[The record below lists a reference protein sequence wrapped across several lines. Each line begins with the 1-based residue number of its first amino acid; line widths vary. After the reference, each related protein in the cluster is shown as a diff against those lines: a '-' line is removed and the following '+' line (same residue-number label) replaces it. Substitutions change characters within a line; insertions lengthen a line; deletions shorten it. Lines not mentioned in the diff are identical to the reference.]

1 MLRLGKALQKLTLK
15 KTNSN
20 NLPLPL
26 SLFKFSLQ
34 NLSAK
39 DFKMRGQTLTEG
51 KIPRQIWTLAWPIM
65 LSFFFQTAYNLV
77 DALWVGRLSGN
88 ALAAVNVSQI
98 TLFIV
103 VSLGLGITVGS
114 GVLIAMSIGAGE
126 KEKAEKVL
134 GQAFVLSAVLAVA
147 FSILALS
154 FRSSFLR
161 MSGATGAIFPL
172 AMDYFTVVSAGSI
185 LLFLLIVI
193 VFAFNSQGDNKTV
206 TILFAISTA
215 INAVLD
221 PILIFGWIGA
231 PALGVAG
238 AAYATL
244 FSQFVMLI
252 VGILLLSS
260 PKMMIRFH
268 FRNLRAKWKSVRK
281 VLSIGFPAAMTQV
294 LGPLSLALL
303 YLVISSIFREE
314 GVAGISIGFRVE
326 TFAFLPGI
334 GFGTAAMAIIGQNVG
349 ARNFQR
355 AKEAYKKAALY
366 AFLAGSAIG
375 LISVFFSRAIAGSF
389 TTDPT
394 ITGYAASYLV
404 SVPLT
409 YGFLGLMFVSISSFQ
424 ATGKS
429 WPGFWILL
437 TRGVLMVGGSLL
449 LLTVLKEN
457 IHNVWGAIMVGTLSA
472 SAIAFFSVR
481 ARLDSLVNEPALP
494 GGDFARPAPEG
505 ANQEVVYQDS

>member
-1 MLRLGKALQKLTLK
+1 
-15 KTNSN
+15 
-20 NLPLPL
+20 
-26 SLFKFSLQ
+26 
-34 NLSAK
+34 
-39 DFKMRGQTLTEG
+39 MRGQTLTEG
-51 KIPRQIWTLAWPIM
+51 KIPGQIWSLAWPIM
-65 LSFFFQTAYNLV
+65 LSFFFQNAYNLV

-114 GVLIAMSIGAGE
+114 GVLIAMAIGANQ

-134 GQAFVLSAVLAVA
+134 GQAFVLSTILAVA
-147 FSILALS
+147 FSIIALI
-154 FRSSFLR
+154 FRSTFLS
-161 MSGATGAIFPL
+161 MSGATGAILPL
-172 AMDYFTVVSAGSI
+172 AMDYFTVVSAGAI

-206 TILFAISTA
+206 TVLFAISTG
-215 INAVLD
+215 INIVLD
-221 PILIFGWIGA
+221 PILIFGWFGA

-244 FSQFVMLI
+244 FSQFVMLL
-252 VGILLLSS
+252 VGMLLLSS
-260 PKMMIRFH
+260 PKMMIRFRL
-268 FRNLRAKWKSVRK
+268 RNLAVQLQSVRK
-281 VLSIGFPAAMTQV
+281 VLSIGFPAAMTQI

-303 YLVISSIFREE
+303 YQVIASKFMEA

-349 ARNFQR
+349 AGNFQR
-355 AKEAYKKAALY
+355 AREAYSKAALY
-366 AFLAGSAIG
+366 AFLAGSG
-375 LISVFFSRAIAGSF
+375 FGVLSVIFSRFIAGSF
-389 TTDPT
+389 TEDLT
-394 ITGYAASYLV
+394 IAGYAGSYLM
-404 SVPLT
+404 SVPFT

-437 TRGVLMVGGSLL
+437 SRGSVMVGGSLL
-449 LLTVLKEN
+449 LLSLFKEN
-457 IHNVWGAIMVGTLSA
+457 IHNVWGAIMTGTLTA
-472 SAIAFFSVR
+472 SAIAFFSLQ
-481 ARLDSLVNEPALP
+481 ARFKSLTTGSIPPVSEEA
-494 GGDFARPAPEG
+494 AVPESKPVQAG
-505 ANQEVVYQDS
+505 